1 MVVFESLKEDD
12 NPMIITQ
19 SEFMRRMKDMSAL
32 GGEMGFYKDIPDNY
46 NLVVNANHPLIEKVV
61 NEMEKKVGE
70 KVEKIKEK
78 MKPLETSIVELEKA
92 SAGKKDEEIKQEEKD
107 RIADLKGEIKE
118 LEEKKTKILADYGK
132 KNKLVKQIID
142 LALLSNNMLKGE
154 ELNKFVKRS
163 IEMM

>member
-1 MVVFESLKEDD
+1 
-12 NPMIITQ
+12 
-19 SEFMRRMKDMSAL
+19 
-32 GGEMGFYKDIPDNY
+32 
-46 NLVVNANHPLIEKVV
+46 
-61 NEMEKKVGE
+61 
-70 KVEKIKEK
+70 

-107 RIADLKGEIKE
+107 RIADLKGKIKE
-118 LEEKKTKILADYGK
+118 LEEKKTKILTDYGK

-163 IEMM
+163 IELM